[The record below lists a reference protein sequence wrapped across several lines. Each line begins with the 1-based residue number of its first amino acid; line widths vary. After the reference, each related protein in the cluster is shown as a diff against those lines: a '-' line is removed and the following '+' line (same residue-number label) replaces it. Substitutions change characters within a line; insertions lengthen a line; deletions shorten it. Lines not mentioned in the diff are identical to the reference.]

1 MTPLLI
7 TLMRTKWGCHTGP
20 STRCQLVGG
29 TAMCQEGN
37 AGEGRPAAACVS
49 LAGLSQSGT
58 VSPSITFPLA
68 AETPVPSCGRVTP
81 ERQASLGGMHEGQR
95 QCPSGSHPLPS
106 FLFAPESTVEDYWAV
121 NKGINGADGNIS
133 W

>member
-1 MTPLLI
+1 ML
-7 TLMRTKWGCHTGP
+7 
-20 STRCQLVGG
+20 
-29 TAMCQEGN
+29 
-37 AGEGRPAAACVS
+37 GRGDLQPPVSALQGSHSRAPA
-49 LAGLSQSGT
+49 T

-68 AETPVPSCGRVTP
+68 AETPVPSCGKVTP